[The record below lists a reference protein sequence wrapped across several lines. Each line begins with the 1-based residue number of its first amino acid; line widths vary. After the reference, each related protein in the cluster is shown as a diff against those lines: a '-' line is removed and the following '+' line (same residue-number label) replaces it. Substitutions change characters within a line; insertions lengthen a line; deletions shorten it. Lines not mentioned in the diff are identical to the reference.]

1 MDEEKGEQEVGQST
15 QIKKQQQQDFRQ
27 RTQMF

>member
-1 MDEEKGEQEVGQST
+1 MDEEKGEQEVGQSA